1 MRGMWVNRSK
11 QMSIFYEKL
20 GQLYAA
26 GVPIDEG
33 LATASLEV
41 RDAGLQRGLERLHG
55 YVARGRTL
63 TEGVAQSPEVF
74 SEMDVAL
81 IRVGEA
87 RGRLDESL
95 RRLSE
100 IKERDY
106 KNLKRFLI
114 GMAYPTFLIIGA
126 IFIPPLVSLF
136 TTGLEAY
143 IAQVA
148 KALFLMMLPVAVALM
163 IYLGLK
169 KGFRDDFDRLILMLP
184 FLGNNLKKLALAR
197 FCRSFS
203 ALFSSG
209 LEIRACLKH
218 AIASMSNRYLQR
230 RASVVQAAIDEGE
243 TLTRALSTASI
254 FPTQLVQMV
263 ATGEQTG
270 NLDQMLDKAASYY
283 EFEAERAIKA
293 MLMAIP
299 FVVYLLVAVYIAY
312 IVISFYAG
320 YFKMIGDITK

>member
-1 MRGMWVNRSK
+1 MKSK

-33 LATASLEV
+33 LAIASLEV
-41 RDAGLQRGLERLHG
+41 KDVGLQRGLERLHG
-55 YVARGRTL
+55 YVVRGRTL
-63 TEGVAQSPEVF
+63 AEGVAQSPEVF
-74 SEMDVAL
+74 SEMEAAL
-81 IRVGEA
+81 IQVGEA

-100 IKERDY
+100 IKEKDY

-114 GMAYPTFLIIGA
+114 GMAYPVFLIVGA
-126 IFIPPLVSLF
+126 IFIPPIVSLF
-136 TTGLEAY
+136 TTGLQAY
-143 IAQVA
+143 IEQV
-148 KALFLMMLPVAVALM
+148 LGSLLVVVLPIAAAVL
-163 IYLGLK
+163 IYIALK
-169 KGFRDDFDRLILMLP
+169 KGFRDDFDRLILAFP

-209 LEIRACLKH
+209 LEMRACLKH
-218 AIASMSNRYLQR
+218 ATAAMSNRYLQR
-230 RASVVQAAIDEGE
+230 RARVVQTAIDEGE
-243 TLTRALSTASI
+243 TLTRALSVASI
-254 FPTQLVQMV
+254 FPSQLVQMI
-263 ATGEQTG
+263 ATGERTG
-270 NLDQMLDKAASYY
+270 NLDQMLDKAAGYY

-293 MLMAIP
+293 ILIAIP
-299 FVVYLLVAVYIAY
+299 FVVYMLVAVYIAY

-320 YFKMIGDITK
+320 YFKMIGDLTK